1 MKKQSKSLS
10 PAPQINR
17 RHALGLAG
25 GMVAAGAMAQGCSS
39 AKTLNADRVVS
50 FEHGVASGDPL
61 ADQVVLWT
69 RVTPETEGP
78 LAVAYTLAHD
88 PQMRRIVKKGAF
100 LTSAERDYTVKV
112 NVEGLEAGREYFYRF
127 AVGAQESAVGRTKTL
142 PAGSVDQVRFAVVS
156 CSNYPAG
163 FFNAY
168 RALSQMQGIDA
179 ILHVGDYIY
188 EYGADGYAADIGL
201 KLGRVVDP
209 KTEIV
214 SLADYRRR
222 YAQYRR
228 DADLQAAH
236 AVAPWITVW
245 DDHETAND
253 SWQGGA
259 QNHNPEKNEGD
270 WSERKHMAVQA
281 YYEWL
286 PIRDPQIGR
295 SPEAIYRAFQFG
307 DLATFLMLETR
318 LVGRSQQLDYGRGL
332 VEIIS
337 QMRGTPIAEADL
349 VNAPE
354 LQSATQKFLRENVA
368 DPSRQMMGPA
378 QEAWVRSAL
387 EESVARGTIWQVLG
401 NQVVMARTFM
411 PNFAA
416 ALSPE
421 VKAKLAAGSRYIQRL
436 IAFSQL
442 GLPWNLDAWDGY
454 PAARDRLYGIL
465 QATKANAIVVTGDT
479 HTAWANELFVDAA
492 KPASENLRIGV
503 EFAGTSVSSPGFG
516 DTITRDMADSGRL
529 WAEKNQEVA
538 WHDPYHRGFLVV
550 TLTKTEAR
558 SDFYVVDTVFSTEFK
573 TSLARS
579 FVTTPIDGPGIGA
592 LQAL

>member
-1 MKKQSKSLS
+1 MKKQSQKSS
-10 PAPQINR
+10 NSPQINR

-25 GMVAAGAMAQGCSS
+25 SMVAAGAMAQGCSS
-39 AKTLNADRVVS
+39 AKTLNPDRVVS
-50 FEHGVASGDPL
+50 FEHGIASGDPL
-61 ADQVVLWT
+61 ADQVVVWT

-78 LAVAYTLAHD
+78 LAVSYALARD
-88 PQMRRIVKKGAF
+88 PQMRRIVKKGTF
-100 LTSAERDYTVKV
+100 LTSADRDYTVKV
-112 NVEGLEAGREYFYRF
+112 NVEGLEAGTEYYYRF

-142 PAGSVDQVRFAVVS
+142 PAADIDQVRFAVVS

-253 SWQGGA
+253 SWLEGA

-307 DLATFLMLETR
+307 DLATFIMLETR
-318 LVGRSQQLDYGRGL
+318 LLGRSEQLDYGRGL
-332 VEIIS
+332 VEIITK
-337 QMRGTPIAEADL
+337 MRGAAIQEADL

-354 LQSATQKFLRENVA
+354 LLPAIGKFLSENLA
-368 DPSRQMMGPA
+368 DPSRQMLGPA
-378 QEAWVRSAL
+378 QEAWVKSAL
-387 EESVARGTIWQVLG
+387 DESLSRKTVWQILG

-416 ALSPE
+416 ALSPD
-421 VKAKLAAGSRYIQRL
+421 VKAKLSQGSRYIQRM

-454 PAARDRLYGIL
+454 PAARDRLYAIL

-492 KPASENLRIGV
+492 KPASDNLRVGV

-516 DTITRDMADSGRL
+516 DTITRDMVDSGKL
-529 WAEKNQEVA
+529 WAEKNQEVV

-573 TSLARS
+573 TTLAKS
-579 FVTTPIDGPGIGA
+579 FVTKPVDGPGIGA
-592 LQAL
+592 LQAV